1 MWLFF
6 FSSRRRHTSVALVT
20 GVQTFALPISRP
32 RAINALT
39 LEMCEAISAALLEW
53 RTDPAVEAVIVD
65 HGEGRGFCAGGDVR
79 TAVEHG
85 PDATRQFFH
94 AERSEERRV
103 GKECVS
109 TCRSRWS
116 PDH

>member
-1 MWLFF
+1 MM
-6 FSSRRRHTSVALVT
+6 TADVT
-20 GVQTFALPISRP
+20 IRAHGRVGHITLTRP

-94 AERSEERRV
+94 AEYRMNHLMFGYPKRTEEHTSELKPLMRN
-103 GKECVS
+103 S
-109 TCRSRWS
+109 
-116 PDH
+116 

>member
-1 MWLFF
+1 MM
-6 FSSRRRHTSVALVT
+6 TADVT
-20 GVQTFALPISRP
+20 IRAHGRVGHITLTRP

-39 LEMCEAISAALLEW
+39 LEMCEAMSAALLEW

-85 PDATRQFFH
+85 PDATR
-94 AERSEERRV
+94 RSEEHTS
-103 GKECVS
+103 ELQS
-109 TCRSRWS
+109 LMRS
-116 PDH
+116 PYAVFCL